1 MIAVQVWHWILEMD
15 QYLWPFVALKR
26 HPKSGC
32 GVELWRGFS
41 KLSHR
46 HMIAISDSE
55 DEASAWGPK
64 APQAKRQKQGVA
76 SAKTESSAGKD
87 CNPWGLPGLPCE
99 ICDELIP
106 SSEFLKHWKQ
116 HTLIPCECGES
127 LDPKDFAEHMKKHE
141 RPKLPSET
149 PELIPCEICGDFFLP
164 SEYTEHWKGHEAK
177 TLMSDLSNYTTPSAM
192 AARWVEHLRCE
203 AETQNLP
210 PSCIIVNFDLAVS
223 FAERALR
230 ETWDGKD
237 VWIVFLQKWH
247 LDLGYKLLTNAYWL
261 VLLV

>member
-1 MIAVQVWHWILEMD
+1 MIRVQVWHWVLEMD

-26 HPKSGC
+26 GRKSGC
-32 GVELWRGFS
+32 GVELWRAFS
-41 KLSHR
+41 KLSHPSITWSQFR
-46 HMIAISDSE
+46 TLKKKHQLGDRKHHDPNGQNRVLHRPSKRKAVPERTAIRS
-55 DEASAWGPK
+55 G
-64 APQAKRQKQGVA
+64 Q
-76 SAKTESSAGKD
+76 D
-87 CNPWGLPGLPCE
+87 CQVCPVRFAMSWFHLL
-99 ICDELIP
+99 
-106 SSEFLKHWKQ
+106 EFLRHWKQ

-141 RPKLPSET
+141 RQTKLPTSET

-164 SEYTEHWKGHEAK
+164 AEYTEHWKGHEAK
-177 TLMSDLSNYTTPSAM
+177 TSMSDLSNYTTPSAM

-210 PSCIIVNFDLAVS
+210 ASCIIVNFDLAVS

-237 VWIVFLQKWH
+237 VWFVFLENMTMLIW
-247 LDLGYKLLTNAYWL
+247 GRKL
-261 VLLV
+261 